1 MKKGTKMFQKI
12 KEQKIQEEKK
22 SLQKQQKKQ
31 QKKSKKWEICNKQKK
46 GITGKK
52 MQKMLT
58 K

>member
-12 KEQKIQEEKK
+12 KEQKIEEEKIPTK
-22 SLQKQQKKQ
+22 TAKKC
-31 QKKSKKWEICNKQKK
+31 KKSKKWEICNKQKK